1 MKINLGCGGNILD
14 GFLNYDDDVDISKPL
29 PWKDN
34 SIEFILAEHV
44 FEHISPQD
52 GLRFLDECRRIL
64 KPGGT
69 LRLCVPVLDALT
81 VEHGRDI
88 VFNHGHAAAYTV
100 NTLDHMLR
108 LAGFRSFGPSMFKEQ
123 LDGHH
128 KVIGR
133 DKDLIETSRWE
144 ASK

>member
-1 MKINLGCGGNILD
+1 MKLNLGCGGNILA
-14 GFLNYDDDVDISKPL
+14 GFENRDADVDISKPL

-34 SIEFILAEHV
+34 SVEFILAEHV

-52 GLRFLDECRRIL
+52 ALRFLDECRRIL
-64 KPGGT
+64 KPGGI
-69 LRLCVPVLDALT
+69 LRLCVPVLDSLT

-88 VFNHGHAAAYTV
+88 VFNHGHIGVYTM
-100 NTLDHMLR
+100 NSLEHMLR
-108 LAGFRSFGPSMFKEQ
+108 LAGFRSFEPVLFNPVI
-123 LDGHH
+123 DGHW

-133 DKDLIETSRWE
+133 DKDLIETSRWQ